1 MGGWGGCAW
10 QEDGTGSGG
19 NSVSFALW
27 EERFARPGR
36 GTRTLTTSDQK
47 ADEVITS
54 SLPLERKVLSEGGEE
69 RTTSPLPE
77 ESRPRSQQD
86 LQRSEAWPEEGAED
100 SAPDFGRRKSEG
112 QVRSRGRRK
121 TVGRAMTSEQ
131 PRASESGDP
140 RNRSKSKGARTGDE
154 AESEEILRRKKGRR
168 QTLGASRL
176 ASPAEDDVKA
186 PERSRS
192 GVSRSEHEA
201 SEQKDT
207 SQKAPTRRTL
217 TIPDRLGESH
227 QDSRGSSRSPSASR
241 DTSPSRPSSA
251 GKERPRPGLAKA
263 SLFLKALAGKKEA
276 SPTQADASTS
286 LAPGR
291 SGSARPSF
299 KAAVDFA
306 SMVKRKKS
314 KKKTV
319 VEEEKPDAA
328 PPPARD
334 IELIRKTF
342 SSARRAMM
350 MRAPAHLSSRDTLKL
365 AIRAVGKAAKLVMQ
379 ARRAKA
385 IHIMRTFVAAKRR
398 ADFEKEQEAFNPQVQ
413 MDDIMEEHVTTIF
426 WQLVLFRVDGY
437 DLVVP
442 ELLKAFAE
450 PNANVPEAMPELRK
464 VLEAHLRNLEQE
476 VEDAVLAGDHD
487 ASQTASQ
494 TKKTYKVALEKIME
508 EASTIRSLVVYSRTI
523 SRMGRM
529 ERSERAVKVN
539 SDELL
544 SRIMQLDVTKNLL
557 SNWNDEDERPIRVPR
572 RRRKKAVRVEDEE
585 VEVQEVK
592 PDSDSSRTSE
602 SSQSSQSSQSSESEE
617 QEDQDQEDQ
626 KEEEEENQ
634 DASHTQLF
642 DEILAGTLRE
652 DLYTPTAPSTE
663 CPEEESRLTPLDLT
677 GPTPTPLPP
686 LPELEHLEEVPE
698 AHRSFTD
705 RLSLARQASRG
716 SQQRSGVEGVEGA
729 ADAEAMALRS
739 SSYGPSIVRQAS
751 RSSKQSEHPSEPFPS
766 RSHSKRSGVSESVS
780 DEAWDVES
788 RVATVEFSWD
798 WQEVL
803 NQYMDEG
810 HPEDFVIEDNQGLEL
825 AEDPEVSD
833 FPLTVHKKVSDN
845 DELQKEA
852 EGRPR
857 RKLKVRS
864 GRRSSASFQW
874 QVDEEPAQPAS
885 LPTPQPT
892 PQPAL
897 QPLQPVPQITL
908 QPSQPQETHTQ
919 ELPALEEGSEESQRT
934 ASCADFEWL
943 QESALPRKVKL
954 QLWKFRAH
962 SKERAVKYIPCW
974 TETRCATASPRPPK
988 DRMILSARSAP
999 CDG

>member
-1 MGGWGGCAW
+1 
-10 QEDGTGSGG
+10 
-19 NSVSFALW
+19 
-27 EERFARPGR
+27 
-36 GTRTLTTSDQK
+36 
-47 ADEVITS
+47 
-54 SLPLERKVLSEGGEE
+54 
-69 RTTSPLPE
+69 
-77 ESRPRSQQD
+77 
-86 LQRSEAWPEEGAED
+86 
-100 SAPDFGRRKSEG
+100 
-112 QVRSRGRRK
+112 
-121 TVGRAMTSEQ
+121 
-131 PRASESGDP
+131 
-140 RNRSKSKGARTGDE
+140 
-154 AESEEILRRKKGRR
+154 
-168 QTLGASRL
+168 
-176 ASPAEDDVKA
+176 
-186 PERSRS
+186 
-192 GVSRSEHEA
+192 
-201 SEQKDT
+201 
-207 SQKAPTRRTL
+207 
-217 TIPDRLGESH
+217 
-227 QDSRGSSRSPSASR
+227 
-241 DTSPSRPSSA
+241 
-251 GKERPRPGLAKA
+251 
-263 SLFLKALAGKKEA
+263 
-276 SPTQADASTS
+276 
-286 LAPGR
+286 
-291 SGSARPSF
+291 
-299 KAAVDFA
+299 
-306 SMVKRKKS
+306 MVKRKKS

-698 AHRSFTD
+698 APSVRRLISKESNPESEEAQRTFSGRLSLGPQWSRVTSKESVGTEAMSDSEAHRSFTD

-729 ADAEAMALRS
+729 ADAEALRS

-803 NQYMDEG
+803 NQYMEG

-833 FPLTVHKKVSDN
+833 FPLTVYKKVSDN

-962 SKERAVKYIPCW
+962 SKERAVQYIPCW

-988 DRMILSARSAP
+988 EDDTECTLGALRRVRKTRYNCIDLDEVKSRREKQANPAHVMNSWLDQSEAAPVPHLHLTPVVGYRKVPEGPRAANTPFGHAALPRFRYREFDESGQVKSSKDASNVGTRRIGKMRTPPVQIQEEFRSITALSRFHRGL
-999 CDG
+999 CKVQL